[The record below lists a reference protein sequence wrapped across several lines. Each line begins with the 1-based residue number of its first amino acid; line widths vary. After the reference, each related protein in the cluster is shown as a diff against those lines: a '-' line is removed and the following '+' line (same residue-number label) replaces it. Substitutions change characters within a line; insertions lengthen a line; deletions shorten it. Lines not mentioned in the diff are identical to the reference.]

1 MEQKFIQIF
10 DGLKRDYGYAEVSN
24 GYKDS
29 TTGKFKV
36 KHGWAGKQLT
46 DTDYL
51 QHLKGEKSIGIQPC
65 DDNGMVSFGAI
76 DIDSK
81 SYQDFSP
88 RKYLEIIEQNNLP
101 VVPVKSKSG
110 GLHLYV
116 YTKEKVKA
124 SFLRNFLD
132 KLLYTLQLN
141 PTTEIYPKQT
151 ELGTGPDGSFTN
163 GNFINLPYYNKTE
176 RVAIN
181 LDGTEFTFEQFIKVV
196 EANLKTE
203 KELNEFIDSH
213 ISKILTGGAE
223 EFSDG
228 PPCLQ
233 AISKTI
239 DASNK
244 LPDERDRFLFNYM
257 VFCKKKYPDLW
268 EKKVLEGARK
278 YILYDEEWGDKK
290 VLDKIKSW
298 RKPTAGHL
306 CDQDP
311 IRMNC
316 IKSECAKRKFGY
328 LSDKQKKFPQLS
340 ALIRI
345 DYQPD
350 PEFRFTVHFNDKQD
364 GEMSKQVVARDIN
377 YLMDMEKCRRLIG
390 AHTPLAP
397 PRIKQDEF
405 QIIMENLKETE
416 TVQPPPLGTS
426 PKELLQKYLEEHING
441 VPAVSATS
449 FSSGSILKEDGFAY
463 FTMDVFFNYLKN
475 KEWKM
480 KFEKT
485 GRMLIEEFKAELG
498 HLKRYPK
505 KDTDKKSH
513 NPIRCVKI
521 PLSFFEREEEEVEII
536 SMQDKDKIL

>member
-1 MEQKFIQIF
+1 
-10 DGLKRDYGYAEVSN
+10 
-24 GYKDS
+24 
-29 TTGKFKV
+29 
-36 KHGWAGKQLT
+36 
-46 DTDYL
+46 
-51 QHLKGEKSIGIQPC
+51 
-65 DDNGMVSFGAI
+65 MVNFGAI

-81 SYQDFSP
+81 AYQDFSP
-88 RKYLEIIEQNNLP
+88 RKYLEIIQKNSLP
-101 VVPVKSKSG
+101 VIPVKSKSG
-110 GLHLYV
+110 GLHLYIH
-116 YTKEKVKA
+116 TKEKVKA

-132 KLLYTLQLN
+132 KLLYTLELN

-176 RVAIN
+176 RVALN
-181 LDGTEFTFEQFIKVV
+181 FDGQEFSFDQYIQVV
-196 EANLKTE
+196 EANLKSE
-203 KELNEFIDSH
+203 KELNEFIDAH
-213 ISKILTGGAE
+213 ISKILMGGAE
-223 EFSDG
+223 EFNDG

-239 DASNK
+239 DDSNK

-268 EKKVLEGARK
+268 EKRVLEGARK

-311 IRMNC
+311 IRNFC
-316 IKSECAKRKFGY
+316 IKSECAKRQFGY
-328 LSDKQKKFPQLS
+328 MSDKQKKFPQLS

-345 DYQPD
+345 DYQPE

-364 GEMSKQVVARDIN
+364 GEKSKQVVARDVN
-377 YLMDMEKCRRLIG
+377 YLMDMEKCRRLV
-390 AHTPLAP
+390 ASHTPIAP

-405 QIIMENLKETE
+405 QVIIEKLKETE
-416 TVQPPPLGTS
+416 TVQPPPAGTS
-426 PKELLQKYLEEHING
+426 PKEILQKYLEEHIHG
-441 VPAVSATS
+441 VPAISATS
-449 FSSGSILKEDGFAY
+449 FSSGSVLKEDGFAY
-463 FTMDVFFNYLKN
+463 FTMEVFFNYLKN

-480 KFEKT
+480 KYEKT

-498 HLKRYPK
+498 YLKRYPK

-513 NPIRCVKI
+513 NPIRCIKI
-521 PLSFFEREEEEVEII
+521 PMSFFERDEEDVEII
-536 SMQDKDKIL
+536 DMKNKGDIL

>member
-1 MEQKFIQIF
+1 MEEKFVKIF
-10 DGLKRDYGYAEVSN
+10 DGLRRDYGYAEISN
-24 GYKDS
+24 GYKDT

-36 KHGWAGKQLT
+36 KHGWAGKPLT
-46 DTDYL
+46 SSDYID
-51 QHLKGEKSIGIQPC
+51 HLSGRKSIGIQPC
-65 DDNGMVSFGAI
+65 DDTGMVNFGAI

-81 SYQDFSP
+81 AYQDFSP
-88 RKYLEIIEQNNLP
+88 RKYLEIIEKNNLP
-101 VVPVKSKSG
+101 VIPVKSKSG
-110 GLHLYV
+110 GLHLYIH
-116 YTKEKVKA
+116 TKEKVKA

-132 KLLYTLQLN
+132 KLLYTLELN

-176 RVAIN
+176 RVALN
-181 LDGTEFTFEQFIKVV
+181 LNGEEFSFEQYVQVV
-196 EANLKTE
+196 EANLKSE
-203 KELNEFIDSH
+203 KELNEFIDAH
-213 ISKILTGGAE
+213 ITKILMGGAE
-223 EFSDG
+223 EFNNG

-239 DASNK
+239 DDSNK

-268 EKKVLEGARK
+268 EKRVLEGARK

-311 IRMNC
+311 IRNFC
-316 IKSECAKRKFGY
+316 IKSECAKRQFGY
-328 LSDKQKKFPQLS
+328 MSDKQKKFPQLS

-345 DYQPD
+345 DYQPE

-390 AHTPLAP
+390 AHTPIAP

-405 QIIMENLKETE
+405 QNIVEKLKETE
-416 TVQPPPLGTS
+416 TVQPPPAGTS
-426 PKELLQKYLEEHING
+426 PKEILHKYLEEHIHG
-441 VPAVSATS
+441 VPAISATS
-449 FSSGSILKEDGFAY
+449 FGSGSILKEEGFAY
-463 FTMDVFFNYLKN
+463 FTMEVFFNYLKN

-480 KFEKT
+480 KYEKT

-498 HLKRYPK
+498 YLKRYPK

-513 NPIRCVKI
+513 NPIRCIKV
-521 PLSFFEREEEEVEII
+521 PMTFFERSEEEVEII
-536 SMQDKDKIL
+536 DMKSKEDIL

>member
-1 MEQKFIQIF
+1 MEQKFVQIF

-46 DTDYL
+46 STDYL

-65 DDNGMVSFGAI
+65 DDNGFVSFGAI

-81 SYQDFSP
+81 AYQDFSP
-88 RKYLEIIEQNNLP
+88 RKYLEIIEKNNLP
-101 VVPVKSKSG
+101 VIPVKSKSG
-110 GLHLYV
+110 GLHLYIH
-116 YTKEKVKA
+116 TKEKVKA

-132 KLLYTLQLN
+132 KLLYTLELN

-163 GNFINLPYYNKTE
+163 GNFINLPYYNKNE
-176 RVAIN
+176 RVALN
-181 LDGTEFTFEQFIKVV
+181 LDGTEFTFDQYIKVV
-196 EANLKTE
+196 DANLKTE
-203 KELNEFIDSH
+203 KELNEFIDAH

-223 EFSDG
+223 EFADG

-239 DASNK
+239 DDSNK

-268 EKKVLEGARK
+268 EKRVLEGARK

-311 IRMNC
+311 IRNFC
-316 IKSECAKRKFGY
+316 IKSECAKRQFGY
-328 LSDKQKKFPQLS
+328 MSDKQKKFPQLS

-345 DYQPD
+345 DYQPE
-350 PEFRFTVHFNDKQD
+350 PEFRFTVNFNDKQD

-390 AHTPLAP
+390 AHTPIAP

-405 QIIMENLKETE
+405 QTIIENLKETE

-426 PKELLQKYLEEHING
+426 PKELLHKYLEEHING
-441 VPAVSATS
+441 VPEVSATS
-449 FSSGSILKEDGFAY
+449 FGSGSILKEDGFAY

-485 GRMLIEEFKAELG
+485 GRMLIEEFKSELG

-521 PLSFFEREEEEVEII
+521 PMTFFEREEEDAEEMP
-536 SMQDKDKIL
+536 MQEKDNIL

>member
-24 GYKDS
+24 GYKDT

-46 DTDYL
+46 DTDYI
-51 QHLKGEKSIGIQPC
+51 QHLNGEKSIGIQPC

-81 SYQDFSP
+81 AYQDFSP
-88 RKYLEIIEQNNLP
+88 RKYLEIIEKNNLP
-101 VVPVKSKSG
+101 VIPVKSKSG

-116 YTKEKVKA
+116 HTKNKVKA

-132 KLLYTLQLN
+132 KLLYTLELN
-141 PTTEIYPKQT
+141 TATEIYPKQT

-176 RVAIN
+176 RVALN
-181 LDGTEFTFEQFIKVV
+181 LDGTEFKFDQYIQVV

-203 KELNEFIDSH
+203 QELNSFIDAH
-213 ISKILTGGAE
+213 INRILTGGAE
-223 EFSDG
+223 EFNDG

-239 DASNK
+239 DDSNK

-268 EKKVLEGARK
+268 EKKVLDGARK

-311 IRMNC
+311 IKNFC
-316 IKSECAKRKFGY
+316 IKSECAKRQFGY
-328 LSDKQKKFPQLS
+328 MSDKQKKFPQLS

-345 DYQPD
+345 DYQPE

-390 AHTPLAP
+390 AHTPIAP
-397 PRIKQDEF
+397 PRINR
-405 QIIMENLKETE
+405 MN
-416 TVQPPPLGTS
+416 S
-426 PKELLQKYLEEHING
+426 
-441 VPAVSATS
+441 
-449 FSSGSILKEDGFAY
+449 
-463 FTMDVFFNYLKN
+463 
-475 KEWKM
+475 
-480 KFEKT
+480 KT
-485 GRMLIEEFKAELG
+485 
-498 HLKRYPK
+498 
-505 KDTDKKSH
+505 
-513 NPIRCVKI
+513 
-521 PLSFFEREEEEVEII
+521 
-536 SMQDKDKIL
+536 

>member
-46 DTDYL
+46 DTDYI
-51 QHLKGEKSIGIQPC
+51 QHLNGEKSIGIQPC

-81 SYQDFSP
+81 AYQNFSP
-88 RKYLEIIEQNNLP
+88 RKYLEIIEKNNLP
-101 VVPVKSKSG
+101 VIPVKSKSG

-116 YTKEKVKA
+116 HTKDKVKA

-132 KLLYTLQLN
+132 KLLYTLELN

-163 GNFINLPYYNKTE
+163 GNFINLPYYNKNE
-176 RVAIN
+176 RVALN
-181 LDGTEFTFEQFIKVV
+181 LDGTEFTFDQYIAVV
-196 EANLKTE
+196 DANLKTE
-203 KELNEFIDSH
+203 KELNEFIDEH

-239 DASNK
+239 DDSNK

-311 IRMNC
+311 IRNYC
-316 IKSECAKRKFGY
+316 IKSECAKRQFGY
-328 LSDKQKKFPQLS
+328 VSDKQKKFPQLS

-345 DYQPD
+345 DYQPE

-390 AHTPLAP
+390 AHTPIAP

-405 QIIMENLKETE
+405 QTIIETLKETE
-416 TVQPPPLGTS
+416 TVQPPPAGTS
-426 PKELLQKYLEEHING
+426 PKELLHKYLEDHIHG
-441 VPAVSATS
+441 VPAVSDAS
-449 FSSGSILKEDGFAY
+449 FRSGSILIEDGFAF
-463 FTMDVFFNYLKN
+463 FTMEVFFNYLKN

-480 KFEKT
+480 KYEKT
-485 GRMLIEEFKAELG
+485 GRMMIEDFKAELG

-505 KDTDKKSH
+505 KKTDKKPH
-513 NPIRCVKI
+513 NPIRVTKV
-521 PLSFFEREEEEVEII
+521 PMSFFEREEEEVEV
-536 SMQDKDKIL
+536 MPMADKDKIL

>member
-1 MEQKFIQIF
+1 MEQKFVQIF

-46 DTDYL
+46 STDYL

-65 DDNGMVSFGAI
+65 DDNGFVSFGAI

-81 SYQDFSP
+81 AYQDFSP
-88 RKYLEIIEQNNLP
+88 KKYLEIIEKNNLP
-101 VVPVKSKSG
+101 VIPVKSKSG
-110 GLHLYV
+110 GLHLYIH
-116 YTKEKVKA
+116 TKEKVKA

-132 KLLYTLQLN
+132 KLLYTLELN
-141 PTTEIYPKQT
+141 PTTEIYPKQP
-151 ELGTGPDGSFTN
+151 ELGTGPDGSYTN
-163 GNFINLPYYNKTE
+163 GNFINLPYYNKNE
-176 RVAIN
+176 RVALN
-181 LDGTEFTFEQFIKVV
+181 LDGTEFTFDQYIKVV
-196 EANLKTE
+196 DANLKTE
-203 KELNEFIDSH
+203 KELNEFIDAH

-223 EFSDG
+223 EFADG

-239 DASNK
+239 DDSNK

-268 EKKVLEGARK
+268 EKRVLEGARK

-311 IRMNC
+311 IRNFC
-316 IKSECAKRKFGY
+316 IKSECAKRQFGY
-328 LSDKQKKFPQLS
+328 MSDKQKKFPQLS

-345 DYQPD
+345 DYQPE
-350 PEFRFTVHFNDKQD
+350 PEFRFTVNFNDKQD

-390 AHTPLAP
+390 SHTPIAP

-405 QIIMENLKETE
+405 QTIIENLKETE

-426 PKELLQKYLEEHING
+426 PKELLHKYLEEHING

-449 FSSGSILKEDGFAY
+449 FGSGSILKEDGFAY

-485 GRMLIEEFKAELG
+485 GRMLIEEFKSELG

-521 PLSFFEREEEEVEII
+521 PMTFFEREEEDVEEMP
-536 SMQDKDKIL
+536 MQEKDNIL

>member
-1 MEQKFIQIF
+1 MEEKFIQIF

-36 KHGWAGKQLT
+36 KHGWAGKPLT
-46 DTDYL
+46 NIDYI
-51 QHLKGEKSIGIQPC
+51 QHLKGETSIGIQPC
-65 DDNGMVSFGAI
+65 DDEGLVSFGAI

-81 SYQDFSP
+81 AYQNFSP
-88 RKYLEIIEQNNLP
+88 KKYLEIIQKNNLP
-101 VVPVKSKSG
+101 VIPVRSKSG

-116 YTKEKVKA
+116 HTKGKVKA

-132 KLLYTLQLN
+132 KLLYTLELN

-163 GNFINLPYYNKTE
+163 GNFINLPYYNKNE
-176 RVAIN
+176 RVALN
-181 LDGTEFTFEQFIKVV
+181 LDGTEFTFDQHIAVV
-196 EANLKTE
+196 DANLKTE
-203 KELNEFIDSH
+203 KELNEFIDEH

-239 DASNK
+239 DDSNK

-311 IRMNC
+311 IRNYC
-316 IKSECAKRKFGY
+316 IKSECAKRQFGY
-328 LSDKQKKFPQLS
+328 VSDKQKKFPQLS

-345 DYQPD
+345 DYQPE

-390 AHTPLAP
+390 AHTPIAP

-405 QIIMENLKETE
+405 QTIIETLKETE
-416 TVQPPPLGTS
+416 TVQPPPAGTS
-426 PKELLQKYLEEHING
+426 PKELLHKYLEDHIHG
-441 VPAVSATS
+441 VPAVSDAS
-449 FSSGSILKEDGFAY
+449 FRSGSILIEDGFAF
-463 FTMDVFFNYLKN
+463 FTMEVFFNYLKN

-480 KFEKT
+480 KYEKT
-485 GRMLIEEFKAELG
+485 GRMMIEDFKAELG

-505 KDTDKKSH
+505 KKTDKKPH
-513 NPIRCVKI
+513 NPIRVTKV
-521 PLSFFEREEEEVEII
+521 PMSFFEREEEEVEV
-536 SMQDKDKIL
+536 MPMADKDKIL